1 MGARTE
7 SGDRVQKVLE
17 LVVRFWKSFLCRGA
31 VPSLRQILHVLEGA
45 GEHYFEPV
53 GIRSDMGVS
62 LFVSSSELADRCV
75 DADVLILEQVEEVVV
90 VAWSETLLVGDAVE
104 LRPRERTQASIPES
118 ESMRRRSR
126 VYPGSATALST
137 ARRRRSCVA

>member
-1 MGARTE
+1 M
-7 SGDRVQKVLE
+7 
-17 LVVRFWKSFLCRGA
+17 VRFWNHSCVEEP

-53 GIRSDMGVS
+53 GVRSDMGVS
-62 LFVSSSELADRCV
+62 LSVSSSELADRCV

-104 LRPRERTQASIPES
+104 LRRENGLKRVSQNRNRCVDALVSTQDRPQRC
-118 ESMRRRSR
+118 RRLDA
-126 VYPGSATALST
+126 VEVALLDVGVDD
-137 ARRRRSCVA
+137 AFLPFW